1 MEYNRMTTKD
11 MLQYCDE
18 ALAWEEFGP
27 VDIFFFESVK
37 KILLGE
43 CPAMDEPEEVDE
55 LANVNAPI
63 SAEALLFYEENKERI
78 ISSLENDGFFSS
90 GTDYVMTDGK
100 AGN

>member
-55 LANVNAPI
+55 LANVDAPI

>member
-43 CPAMDEPEEVDE
+43 CPAMDEPEEMDE
-55 LANVNAPI
+55 LANMDAPI

>member
-1 MEYNRMTTKD
+1 MENNRMCTKD
-11 MLQYCDE
+11 MLRYCEE

-43 CPAMDEPEEVDE
+43 CPALEQDEPDE
-55 LANVNAPI
+55 LADVDAPI
-63 SAEALLFYEENKERI
+63 SAEALLFYEENRERI
-78 ISSLENDGFFSS
+78 AACLENDGFFTS
-90 GTDYVMTDGK
+90 GTNYVMTDGK

>member
-1 MEYNRMTTKD
+1 MTTKD

-43 CPAMDEPEEVDE
+43 CPAMDEPEEMDE
-55 LANVNAPI
+55 LANMDAPI
-63 SAEALLFYEENKERI
+63 SAEALLFYEGNKERI